1 MNSGYHLPV
10 MLNECLEWLAIGPSG
25 RYVDCTLGGG
35 GHSKAILDR
44 LGPDGRLDSFD
55 RDPDAIAAATARIG
69 DDPRWTAHRLPFGEM
84 ASVLEPGSADGV
96 LMDLGI
102 SSHQVDE
109 PSRGFSFRRSEK
121 ADLRMDQSSGE
132 DAARWIARSG
142 EAALKE
148 ALIRNAD
155 LKPASRMARILFAA
169 VERDGELRMESVV
182 EAAKSTGRGRTDDV
196 AARILQA
203 LRIEVN
209 DEIGQLRNG
218 LEAAHGLLRRGG
230 RLVVMSYHSVEDRCV
245 KRAMADW
252 ARKCVC
258 PPDLPVC
265 RCGGN
270 RATVE
275 VLTRRPVVPSE
286 EEQRSNPRSRSAKL
300 RACERL

>member
-1 MNSGYHLPV
+1 
-10 MLNECLEWLAIGPSG
+10 MLNECLEWLTIGPSG

-169 VERDGELRMESVV
+169 VERDGKLRMESVV

-245 KRAMADW
+245 KRAMAEW

>member
-10 MLNECLEWLAIGPSG
+10 MLNECLEWLTIGPSG

-169 VERDGELRMESVV
+169 VERDGKLRMESVV

-245 KRAMADW
+245 KRAMAEW